1 MRSSILRREP
11 LPIYL
16 SQRRSMWL
24 CRART
29 FTTHEPEPLHL
40 EALSGAQ
47 TTVARL
53 VPLAAPE
60 QPKDK
65 RRKTE
70 STREGCVHVALRLH
84 GHRRSASADT
94 RQRGE
99 RWLMKKKGHAYEHHD
114 DGKAVRDG
122 GMMTWVMMIARFC
135 WGARIPQAVSH
146 VLGRG
151 DICVTLPRKRR
162 SPETERGCSASDL
175 QHAS

>member
-16 SQRRSMWL
+16 SQRRSDVV

-70 STREGCVHVALRLH
+70 STPEGCVHVELWLH

-99 RWLMKKKGHAYEHHD
+99 RSLMKKKGHAYEHHD
-114 DGKAVRDG
+114 DGKAVSDG
-122 GMMTWVMMIARFC
+122 GMMAWLMMIARCC
-135 WGARIPQAVSH
+135 WGARIPQTVSH
-146 VLGRG
+146 VLDGRG
-151 DICVTLPRKRR
+151 DICVSVKLR
-162 SPETERGCSASDL
+162 L
-175 QHAS
+175 

>member
-11 LPIYL
+11 LAYL
-16 SQRRSMWL
+16 SKPTAL
-24 CRART
+24 DVVCRART

-70 STREGCVHVALRLH
+70 STPEGCVHVELWLH

-99 RWLMKKKGHAYEHHD
+99 RRLMKKKGHAYEHHD

-122 GMMTWVMMIARFC
+122 GMMTWVMMIARFS

-146 VLGRG
+146 VERG
-151 DICVTLPRKRR
+151 DICVTWRYLGDHFSGK
-162 SPETERGCSASDL
+162 SAE
-175 QHAS
+175 

>member
-16 SQRRSMWL
+16 SQRRSMW

-99 RWLMKKKGHAYEHHD
+99 RRLMKKKGHAYEHHD
-114 DGKAVRDG
+114 DGKLLAMAG
-122 GMMTWVMMIARFC
+122 
-135 WGARIPQAVSH
+135 
-146 VLGRG
+146 
-151 DICVTLPRKRR
+151 
-162 SPETERGCSASDL
+162 
-175 QHAS
+175 